1 VTGTLDKRGSG
12 YSLTVKA
19 LDTVTGKPLASASV
33 DTATKDELLLQ
44 VPKLAAP
51 IRKALGDTTPES
63 VQLAAAQG
71 TFATSNVEAV
81 HHYSIGMGQQFEGKM
96 EDALNSFTK
105 ASELDPN

>member
-1 VTGTLDKRGSG
+1 MAAIVTGTLDKRGSG

-71 TFATSNVEAV
+71 TLMWLYVAIAV
-81 HHYSIGMGQQFEGKM
+81 LVISGVAIFLYGR
-96 EDALNSFTK
+96 
-105 ASELDPN
+105 